1 MERNNNYRTGN
12 LLDYGYFSTY
22 YKLIAVEHGQE
33 IELENLD
40 LKKQV
45 NFISRLNEDDATMFF
60 IIEKP
65 EEATFKFSQNSVNV
79 V

>member
-1 MERNNNYRTGN
+1 MERNNDYRTGN

-33 IELENLD
+33 IKLENLD

>member
-1 MERNNNYRTGN
+1 MERNNDYRTGN

-33 IELENLD
+33 IELENPD

>member
-1 MERNNNYRTGN
+1 MERNNDYRTGN

-60 IIEKP
+60 ITEKP

>member
-1 MERNNNYRTGN
+1 MERNNDYRTGN

-22 YKLIAVEHGQE
+22 YKLIAVERGQE

>member
-1 MERNNNYRTGN
+1 MERNNDYRTGN

-65 EEATFKFSQNSVNV
+65 EEATFKFS
-79 V
+79 

>member
-1 MERNNNYRTGN
+1 MERNNDYRTGN
-12 LLDYGYFSTY
+12 LLDYGYFSTHC
-22 YKLIAVEHGQE
+22 KFIAVEHGQE

>member
-1 MERNNNYRTGN
+1 MERNNDYRTGN

-60 IIEKP
+60 VIEKP

>member
-1 MERNNNYRTGN
+1 MERNNDYRTGN